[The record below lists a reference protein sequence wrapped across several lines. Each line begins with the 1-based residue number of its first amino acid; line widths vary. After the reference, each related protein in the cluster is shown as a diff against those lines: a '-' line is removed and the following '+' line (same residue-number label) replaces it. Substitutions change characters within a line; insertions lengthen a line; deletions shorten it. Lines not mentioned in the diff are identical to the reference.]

1 MVMLSDLPYGLSQEL
16 AKSAVSES
24 LSLKDVAQPGP
35 AVQPFQTGDVRRR
48 RFQARRRGVVDFHP
62 DALGDIRR
70 FGRVMDVDRL
80 VIGIWRH
87 VGQGQIAKANQ
98 VRDLRAGVSQNKE
111 FAPTGGKLGKSVE
124 GDRLGGGRKN
134 LSD

>member
-16 AKSAVSES
+16 AKSAVSEG
-24 LSLKDVAQPGP
+24 LSLNDVAQAGR
-35 AVQPFQTGDVRRR
+35 AVQPFKTGDVRRR
-48 RFQARRRGVVDFHP
+48 WFQARRRGVVDFHP

-98 VRDLRAGVSQNKE
+98 VRDLRSGVSQNKE
-111 FAPTGGKLGKSVE
+111 FAAIVGELRTSVE
-124 GDRLGGGRKN
+124 GDRL
-134 LSD
+134 